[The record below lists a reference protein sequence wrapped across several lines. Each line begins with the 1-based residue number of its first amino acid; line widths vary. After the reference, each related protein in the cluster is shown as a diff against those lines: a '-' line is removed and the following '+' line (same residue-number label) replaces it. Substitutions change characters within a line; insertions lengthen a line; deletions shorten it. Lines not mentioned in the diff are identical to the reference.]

1 MADAQKTE
9 QPTKKRQDKAREEGQ
24 FPSAKQFVGG
34 MQFCTFV
41 FLVQSNG
48 WDWVNGTLLGMRG
61 LLKYAFAPQ
70 VSSAGLFRMS
80 ADMGYRCVLPLL
92 KGGAVLVVV
101 TLAVQLGITKF
112 GLSAKKLLPDAKRM
126 NPLSKLKQLPG
137 QNFPAMF
144 QALILLPLFGGAI
157 YAVASEHLDTFML
170 LPRISVASG
179 MHVVTGAIQSLM
191 WKAAALF
198 FVFGCVELL
207 RETRKHSNELKMS
220 KQEVKDEAKESEGN
234 PHMKAKIRALRRDQ
248 ARRRMMKDVASA
260 TAVVVN
266 PTHFAVA
273 LKYDPDGMA
282 APMVVAKGKN
292 YLALRI
298 KQRALDNNVP
308 LIENPPLAQALY
320 KSVGVGQ
327 EIPPQLYKA
336 VAEILA
342 YIFKVM
348 HKK

>member
-1 MADAQKTE
+1 MADSQKTE
-9 QPTKKRQDKAREEGQ
+9 QPTKKRQEKAREEGQ

-34 MQFCTFV
+34 MQFCVFV
-41 FLVQSNG
+41 YLLQSHG
-48 WDWVNGTLLGMRG
+48 WDWVNGTLIGMRS
-61 LLKYAFAPQ
+61 LLKYAFDPD
-70 VSSAGLFRMS
+70 VNSAGLFRMS
-80 ADMGYRCVLPLL
+80 ADLGYRCVMPLL
-92 KGGAVLVVV
+92 TGGAVLVLL
-101 TLAVQLGITKF
+101 TLALQLGITKLGISF
-112 GLSAKKLLPDAKRM
+112 KKLLPDAKRLD
-126 NPLSKLKQLPG
+126 PLSKLKRLPG
-137 QNFPAMF
+137 QNLPAMV
-144 QALILLPLFGGAI
+144 QALVLLPLFAGAI
-157 YAVASEHLDTFML
+157 YAVASEHVDSFMR

-179 MHVVTGAIQSLM
+179 MHVVTEALQSLM
-191 WKAAALF
+191 WKAAAVF
-198 FVFGCVELL
+198 FIFGCVELL
-207 RETRKHSNELKMS
+207 RETHKHSNELKMS

-248 ARRRMMKDVASA
+248 ARRRMMKEVATA

-273 LKYDPDGMA
+273 LKYDPEGMA

-298 KQRALDNNVP
+298 KQRALDNQVP
-308 LIENPPLAQALY
+308 LIENPPLARALY

>member
-34 MQFCTFV
+34 MQFCAFV
-41 FLVQSNG
+41 FMLQSNG
-48 WDWVNGTLLGMRG
+48 WDWVNSTLIGMRG
-61 LLKYAFAPQ
+61 LLKYAFNPEVNAP
-70 VSSAGLFRMS
+70 GLFQMS
-80 ADMGYRCVLPLL
+80 SDLGYRCVMPLL
-92 KGGAVLVVV
+92 KGGAVLVML
-101 TLAVQLGITKF
+101 TLALQLGITKF
-112 GLSAKKLLPDAKRM
+112 GLSVKKLLPDPKRM

-137 QNFPAMF
+137 QNLPAMF
-144 QALILLPLFGGAI
+144 QALFLLPLFGGAI

-179 MHVVTGAIQSLM
+179 MHVVTSALQSLM

-198 FVFGCVELL
+198 FVFGAVELL

-234 PHMKAKIRALRRDQ
+234 PQMKARIRALRRDQ
-248 ARRRMMKDVASA
+248 ARHHMMKDVASA

-273 LKYDPDGMA
+273 LRYDPDGMA

-298 KQRALDNNVP
+298 KQRALDNQVP
-308 LIENPPLAQALY
+308 LIENPPLARALY